1 MSSDTQVAIV
11 TGASSAKGMGFA
23 IAKQLATEGKQ
34 LVLTDLASTQAEL
47 DARVTEL
54 AGNGATATAVDVDVT
69 KEQDIKNCVQKA
81 LDKFGRIDILVNNAG
96 IGGGQANFLEN
107 QAKDF
112 SLAFNINV
120 LGVAQFCQAVIPTM
134 LAQSAGTIVNIAS
147 LCGLGA
153 IEEIPAPYTASKFAA
168 IGLTKAIALQYAEQ
182 NIRCNAVC
190 PGVVNT
196 QMRDQLLERLAKEH
210 DMSLAQAEQMENNT
224 IAMKRG
230 AEPEEVA
237 SVVAFLTSPAAQYMT
252 GVAIPVAGGLAA
264 GL

>member
-1 MSSDTQVAIV
+1 MLVQNG
-11 TGASSAKGMGFA
+11 GA
-23 IAKQLATEGKQ
+23 
-34 LVLTDLASTQAEL
+34 
-47 DARVTEL
+47 
-54 AGNGATATAVDVDVT
+54 
-69 KEQDIKNCVQKA
+69 
-81 LDKFGRIDILVNNAG
+81 
-96 IGGGQANFLEN
+96 
-107 QAKDF
+107 
-112 SLAFNINV
+112 
-120 LGVAQFCQAVIPTM
+120 
-134 LAQSAGTIVNIAS
+134 IVNIAS

-196 QMRDQLLERLAKEH
+196 QMRDQLLERMAEDH
-210 DMSLAQAEQMENNT
+210 NITVVEAEQLENNS

-237 SVVAFLTSPAAQYMT
+237 SVVAFLTSPAAQYIT
-252 GVAIPVAGGLAA
+252 GVAVPVAGGLAA